1 MASVPVSNSDGPGG
15 IVLTDSPDVIDSI
28 GRPGLL
34 TSRSGEPVAVSIEPS
49 VRSDVLVQRLRGGDV
64 DPPSDA
70 PAAVVAW
77 LGAATASGMT
87 SAKVAAISLAAEL
100 ADSVY
105 RHRHSGLLFQVGE
118 GEGDDPDPETG
129 RWLTERCKPVGPI
142 DENATAANLARV
154 VGLLGDTRLV
164 VYNLSTYVPDG
175 DDIESAIAFGDRAQ
189 RLDLALATVAGEY
202 PIVVVDADRIVAEL
216 GAGDHVIAPGRY
228 SAEAA
233 NDISEEAVGQVDA
246 LGVLDPM
253 ASELSLLVIPRYD
266 RRTTAGSITR
276 WHKAAGDAVDPGDLL
291 FDIAFGG
298 LTSRLGATKDVKT
311 SKRVMTLGVVAAEAG
326 HILHITSTAEVS
338 VGDRVAVIGVRPDL
352 DPGTTDELTPHF
364 RVGLRVMER

>member
-1 MASVPVSNSDGPGG
+1 MASVPVSNSDGSVG

-34 TSRSGEPVAVSIEPS
+34 TSRRGKPVTVMVEPG
-49 VRSDVLVQRLRGGDV
+49 VRSDVLVQRLGGGAVARPTDV
-64 DPPSDA
+64 PADA
-70 PAAVVAW
+70 AGWLAW
-77 LGAATASGMT
+77 ATSSGMA
-87 SAKVAAISLAAEL
+87 SAKVVAISLAAEL

-105 RHRHSGLLFQVGE
+105 RHRPSGLLFQVGDSDQPE
-118 GEGDDPDPETG
+118 PDAG
-129 RWLTERCKPVGPI
+129 RWLAEHCEPVGPI
-142 DENATAANLARV
+142 DEDATAANLEAV
-154 VGLLGDTRLV
+154 VSLLGNTRLV

-175 DDIESAIAFGDRAQ
+175 DDIEAAIAFGDRAQ
-189 RLDLALATVAGEY
+189 RLDLALATVAGEH

-228 SAEAA
+228 SADAA
-233 NDISEEAVGQVDA
+233 NDISEEALGQVDA

-298 LTSRLGATKDVKT
+298 LASRLGATKDVKM
-311 SKRVMTLGVVAAEAG
+311 SKRVMTLEVVAAEAG
-326 HILHITSTAEVS
+326 HILHITPTAEVS
-338 VGDRVAVIGVRPDL
+338 VGDRVAVIGARPDL
-352 DPGTTDELTPHF
+352 DPGATDELTPHF

>member
-1 MASVPVSNSDGPGG
+1 MASVPVSNSDGSGG

-34 TSRSGEPVAVSIEPS
+34 ASRSGEPVRVMVEPS
-49 VRSDVLVQRLRGGDV
+49 VRSDVLVQRLGGGAVDIPPDV
-64 DPPSDA
+64 PVG
-70 PAAVVAW
+70 AAAW
-77 LGAATASGMT
+77 LDAATASGIAT
-87 SAKVAAISLAAEL
+87 AKVAAISLAAEL

-105 RHRHSGLLFQVGE
+105 RHRHSGVLFQVGD
-118 GEGDDPDPETG
+118 GDEPDAETE
-129 RWLTERCKPVGPI
+129 RWLRERCEAVGPI
-142 DENATAANLARV
+142 DEDLTAANLARV
-154 VGLLGDTRLV
+154 VGVLGDTRLV

-175 DDIESAIAFGDRAQ
+175 DDIDAAIAFGDRAQ
-189 RLDLALATVAGEY
+189 RLDLALATVAGEHSM
-202 PIVVVDADRIVAEL
+202 VVVDADRIVAEL
-216 GAGDHVIAPGRY
+216 GAGEHVIAPGRY

-233 NDISEEAVGQVDA
+233 SDISEEAVAQVDA

-276 WHKAAGDAVDPGDLL
+276 WHKSAGDAVDPGDLL

-298 LTSRLGATKDVKT
+298 LASRLGATKDVKM
-311 SKRVMTLGVVAAEAG
+311 SNRVMTLGVVAAEAG
-326 HILHITSTAEVS
+326 HILHIAPTAEVS